1 MNPLPDSG
9 ARSTFST
16 GGVRDAS
23 AGKGLPSRIPAEALR
38 ALARRFED
46 GEAKYPDVDGTP
58 NWMRGIPLSRYFD
71 SAFRHLLQ
79 ASEGDTTEDHFGAVL
94 WNISCWMWTAGA
106 IERGEL
112 PAELDDLPFRKH
124 QKKVTLQ
131 EMTDA
136 SADDGDP
143 SPEAAAQPSRY
154 ADMAIQFA
162 NQEAERA
169 RKIRFGNLEVDAPEL
184 PEGFTGFKVLPATHG
199 PQEGDM
205 SFFWYQRGEPCS
217 GWRSDWG
224 PYSHGP
230 HRSEFHWIV
239 ATRPLVPGDRIEVT
253 DDGGVGEPHVFETT
267 VLEPGPYQSTLG
279 HAIVLTPHGQFRESQ
294 TRLLVS

>member
-124 QKKVTLQ
+124 QKKVALH
-131 EMTDA
+131 EVVDA
-136 SADDGDP
+136 YADDWGWNQP
-143 SPEAAAQPSRY
+143 GPENDR
-154 ADMAIQFA
+154 
-162 NQEAERA
+162 RA
-169 RKIRFGNLEVDAPEL
+169 RKIRFGDLEVGAPEL
-184 PEGFTGFKVLPATHG
+184 PEGFTGFKILPATHG
-199 PQEGDM
+199 PQKGDM
-205 SFFWYQRGEPCS
+205 AFFWYPSGNPCGGWWRPEHSGYEP
-217 GWRSDWG
+217 G
-224 PYSHGP
+224 PGQTEY
-230 HRSEFHWIV
+230 HWIV
-239 ATRPLVPGDRIEVT
+239 ATRPLVPGDMIEVT

-279 HAIVLTPHGQFRESQ
+279 HTTVLTPHGQFRESQ